1 MELFKPDTEFSE
13 TLLDKYSDEQ
23 VAYYVDQSPTLTT
36 TRTESIRVLSDHLVA
51 KSVPW
56 PEDHCDETDAMDKA
70 RSVGVN
76 VPAVRRVVSLSEGD
90 HLIVMER
97 IHGKTL
103 EQLWP
108 SLGLWAT
115 IRIAWQLRS
124 FVSALRTV
132 TSQKTGGVH
141 SGQVRSEWIQGI
153 NGPVPYASPSL
164 FCDYLNWWL
173 VKARPSNC
181 APLPQ
186 LLLRPPREHVLVHQD
201 LAPRNMI
208 LDLSGR
214 LWLVDW
220 GRSGFYPAFMEYLGM
235 EGPERAMPWLAARSL
250 ASWWGRC
257 RWSLFCLIACG
268 YSRLHSKGRAVCV
281 VVRQRSLRY
290 KLEKPVHSV
299 RY

>member
-1 MELFKPDTEFSE
+1 MGSSEPDSEFNE
-13 TLLDKYSDEQ
+13 ALLNTYTDEQ
-23 VAYYVDQSPTLTT
+23 VTYRVNQSPTLTT
-36 TRTESIRVLSDHLVA
+36 TRTESIRLLSDHLVA

-56 PEDHCDETDAMDKA
+56 PEDYRDETDVMDKA

-76 VPAVRRVVSLSEGD
+76 VPAVRRIVPLPEGD
-90 HLIVMER
+90 HLVVMER

-108 SLGLWAT
+108 GLGLWST

-124 FVSALRTV
+124 FVSALRTA
-132 TSQKTGGVH
+132 TSQKTGGVS
-141 SGQVRSEWIQGI
+141 SGCVNSEWIQGI
-153 NGPVPYASPSL
+153 NGPVPHASPTL

-181 APLPQ
+181 QPLPQ
-186 LLLRPPREHVLVHQD
+186 LLLSPPRDHVLVHQD

-235 EGPERAMPWLAARSL
+235 EGPERAMPWLAAQSL

-257 RWSLFCLIACG
+257 RWFLFCSIACG
-268 YSRLHSKGRAVCV
+268 YSRLHSKGRAVLA

-290 KLEKPVHSV
+290 KLEKPPHSV

>member
-1 MELFKPDTEFSE
+1 MASSKPDSEFHE
-13 TLLDKYSDEQ
+13 ALLDTYSDEE
-23 VAYYVDQSPTLTT
+23 VIYHVNQSPNLIT
-36 TRTESIRVLSDHLVA
+36 TRTESIRVLSHHLVA
-51 KSVPW
+51 KSIPW
-56 PEDHCDETDAMDKA
+56 PQNHHDEIDAMEKA

-76 VPAVRRVVSLSEGD
+76 VPAVCRIIPFPDGN

-97 IHGKTL
+97 IHGETL

-108 SLGLWAT
+108 RLGLWAT

-124 FVSALRTV
+124 FISALRTV
-132 TSQKTGGVH
+132 NSQKTGGLH
-141 SGQVRSEWIQGI
+141 SGKAHSEWIQGI
-153 NGPVPYASPSL
+153 NIPVLHASPSL

-181 APLPQ
+181 LPLPQ
-186 LLLRPPREHVLVHQD
+186 LLLSPPREHVLVHQD

-208 LDLSGR
+208 LDSSGH

-220 GRSGFYPAFMEYLGM
+220 GRSGFYPAFMESLGM
-235 EGPERAMPWLAARSL
+235 EGPERAMPWLATRSL
-250 ASWWGRC
+250 TAWWVRI

-268 YSRLHSKGRAVCV
+268 YSHMHSKGQAALAI
-281 VVRQRSLRY
+281 VRQRSLRFR
-290 KLEKPVHSV
+290 LEKPVHSV